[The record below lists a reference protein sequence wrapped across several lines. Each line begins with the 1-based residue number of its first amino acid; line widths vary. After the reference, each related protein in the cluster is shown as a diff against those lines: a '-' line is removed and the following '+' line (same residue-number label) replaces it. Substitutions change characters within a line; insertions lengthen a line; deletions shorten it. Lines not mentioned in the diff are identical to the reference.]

1 MSNTQNNDRST
12 SSSAMAMEEE
22 DEQQVPRSST
32 TSNKGKHGNMIN
44 IIDDGYTADVSSI
57 SDGDSTL
64 MNKDQ
69 QQQGD
74 SKLGLVIDILQPARK
89 KPRNDDLQSF
99 CRNNS
104 SSLYRSPFPTY
115 RVSRNSNSRH
125 RSRGRHHRRHRR
137 RRPSSKIH
145 EGRFQQQRPAPSPI
159 HPDIDI
165 SLTHHIMTGD
175 LLCPTTDVAIQDA
188 VMPLSNSNS
197 SNGPT
202 PAEAASTT
210 GGDTTSTSVGPVVPA
225 LTEAVLQYFRDWKRD
240 TTVNSGLRDTGS
252 EQPQQQQQQ
261 VLQQEQQQLE
271 TARVSS
277 DTVETMVPET
287 KGHRN
292 TTTTNNN
299 NGNRKRRHRLDDG
312 SSPPSSPPV
321 AGASKND
328 NANVKHQMQE
338 AAQAQ
343 VISDVASFS
352 NRHYKLEDALELTD
366 TPRLLLESN
375 SPYRVI
381 HVNAAF
387 SRDIVVPA
395 GSSRRRRRR
404 RRNTSECVQDWME
417 RQNDLLATTDRSL
430 QEAIENIIPDNVSV
444 PLTCYPVMIGGRL
457 THYLIEASTRTAQQ
471 QEQQQASAAPGNNN
485 DNNNTRHRN
494 AINNNRNIR
503 EETME
508 MYKPFEAVG

>member
-261 VLQQEQQQLE
+261 VLQQQQQQLE

-366 TPRLLLESN
+366 TPRYVHH
-375 SPYRVI
+375 PKMT
-381 HVNAAF
+381 
-387 SRDIVVPA
+387 
-395 GSSRRRRRR
+395 
-404 RRNTSECVQDWME
+404 RNEETW
-417 RQNDLLATTDRSL
+417 TTRW
-430 QEAIENIIPDNVSV
+430 
-444 PLTCYPVMIGGRL
+444 PVTNGW
-457 THYLIEASTRTAQQ
+457 
-471 QEQQQASAAPGNNN
+471 QASSLTNNSSIVFFFTVLFSFLSDYCWN
-485 DNNNTRHRN
+485 QTALIVSFTSMLPSREISLSLPVVAGDDGDDEETHRN
-494 AINNNRNIR
+494 AFRIGWNVKTICSPRRIVPCKKPLKISFPIMFPSLSRAIR
-503 EETME
+503 L
-508 MYKPFEAVG
+508 